1 MKTFKKTVAVL
12 LTLVLLSGS
21 FMCAAVDGEK
31 QYHKYEKYLL
41 LGDSEASGF
50 KDYTYVMTEFTRVP
64 NSYPDLIAKEL
75 GAELI
80 PMACPGFRT
89 VELRHMLD
97 DDYVVEDDYLFSAV
111 PHHEPEEIEAKKP
124 EMRQAI
130 KDADL
135 ITLGIGGNDWGAY
148 LGWVMTDLLEEN
160 PLPEDFEKALREF
173 LSKATVEDD
182 IIGTIVDM
190 AKVFMSMDVFV
201 KSLSEALVYSFKT
214 LHENWCHII
223 EDIYE
228 MNPDVTLVVVGMFI
242 TTYKTEEGAPDV
254 VIEPDPLAVE
264 VEQMM
269 IDFGNKP
276 MVDNEE
282 KYGYIYVDTAGTVVE
297 TCHPTDGGHRHIANR
312 ILEELPDARF
322 PYTDVSINSSE
333 YKAIEYMYL
342 NDLMNGE
349 TETTFG
355 GDKKITK
362 AELSKALSKLSD
374 SFKATDSS
382 KEVKKIELCSDTFK
396 LSGKNGIKDIL
407 GYLGEI
413 ITLIFSGEA
422 FKTVT
427 RAEAALRI
435 YQAVRY
441 K

>member
-1 MKTFKKTVAVL
+1 MKFFKRAIAVI

-21 FMCAAVDGEK
+21 FVCFAADGEK
-31 QYHKYEKYLL
+31 QYHKYDKYLL

-64 NSYPDLIAKEL
+64 NSYADLIAKEL
-75 GAELI
+75 DAELI

-97 DDYVVEDDYLFSAV
+97 DEYVVEDEYLFSAV
-111 PHHEPEEIEAKKP
+111 PHHEPHEIEAKKP

-322 PYTDVSINSSE
+322 PYTDVSIKAPE
-333 YKAIEYMYL
+333 YKAVEYMYL
-342 NDLMNGE
+342 NGLMTG
-349 TETTFG
+349 TDATTFG
-355 GDKKITK
+355 GEAKLTK
-362 AELSKALSKLSD
+362 AELSQILNKVSD
-374 SFKATDSS
+374 SYKLTDSTDDVS
-382 KEVKKIELCSDTFK
+382 GFK
-396 LSGKNGIKDIL
+396 LASDLYKASGKNGLTDFFS
-407 GYLGEI
+407 YLVEMI
-413 ITLIFSGEA
+413 SLIFSGKA
-422 FKTVT
+422 FKAVT
-427 RAEAALRI
+427 RAEAAIQI
-435 YQAVRY
+435 YKTIR
-441 K
+441 

>member
-1 MKTFKKTVAVL
+1 MKTFKRTIAVI
-12 LTLVLLSGS
+12 LTLILVSSS
-21 FMCAAVDGEK
+21 FVCFALDSEK

-50 KDYTYVMTEFTRVP
+50 RDYQYRMTEFTFAP
-64 NSYPDLIAKEL
+64 DSYSDFIAQEL

-89 VELRHMLD
+89 VELRHVLE
-97 DDYVVEDDYLFSAV
+97 DDYVVEDDYLYSAV
-111 PHHEPEEIEAKKP
+111 PHHEPHEIEAKIP
-124 EMRQAI
+124 EIRQAI
-130 KDADL
+130 IDADL
-135 ITLGIGGNDWGAY
+135 ITLGIGGNDWGAF

-160 PLPEDFEKALREF
+160 PLPEDFENALREF
-173 LSKATVEDD
+173 LKNATVEDD

-190 AKVFMSMDVFV
+190 ATMFMSLDVFV
-201 KSLSEALVYSFKT
+201 KSLSEALVYAFAT
-214 LHENWCHII
+214 LHENWGHII
-223 EDIYE
+223 EDIYA
-228 MNPDVTLVVVGMFI
+228 MNPDVTLVVVGMFV

-254 VIEPDPLAVE
+254 VIEPDPLAVK

-297 TCHPTDGGHRHIANR
+297 TSHPTVAGHRHIANR

-322 PYTDVSINSSE
+322 PYTDVPINSSE
-333 YKAIEYMYL
+333 YKAVEYMYL
-342 NDLMNGE
+342 NNLMKGA
-349 TETTFG
+349 TATSFG
-355 GDKKITK
+355 GEAKITK
-362 AELSKALSKLSD
+362 AELSETLNKISGAYFIDD
-374 SFKATDSS
+374 STDEVTQLELAQAIRKVSGNTGIIDFFKHLISI
-382 KEVKKIELCSDTFK
+382 VK
-396 LSGKNGIKDIL
+396 
-407 GYLGEI
+407 
-413 ITLIFSGEA
+413 LIFSGTA

>member
-1 MKTFKKTVAVL
+1 MKIIKKAIAVL
-12 LTLVLLSGS
+12 LTLALLSGT
-21 FMCAAVDGEK
+21 FVCFAADGEK
-31 QYHKYEKYLL
+31 QYHKYDKYLL

-50 KDYTYVMTEFTRVP
+50 RDYQYRMTEFTFAP
-64 NSYPDLIAKEL
+64 DSYSDFIAQEL

-89 VELRHMLD
+89 VELRHVLE
-97 DDYVVEDDYLFSAV
+97 DDYVVKDNYLYSAV
-111 PHHEPEEIEAKKP
+111 PHHEPHEIEAKIP
-124 EMRQAI
+124 EIRQAI
-130 KDADL
+130 IDADL

-173 LSKATVEDD
+173 LSKASAEDD

-190 AKVFMSMDVFV
+190 ATVFMSLDVFV
-201 KSLSEALVYSFKT
+201 KSLSEALVYAFAT

-223 EDIYE
+223 EDIYR

-242 TTYKTEEGAPDV
+242 TTYKTTEEEPDV
-254 VIEPDPLAVE
+254 VIEPDPLAVK

-276 MVDNEE
+276 MIDNEE

-297 TCHPTDGGHRHIANR
+297 NCHPTVGGHRHIAKR

-333 YKAIEYMYL
+333 YKAVEYMYL
-342 NDLMNGE
+342 NNLMQG
-349 TETTFG
+349 TAPTTFG
-355 GDKKITK
+355 GDKEITE
-362 AELSKALSKLSD
+362 AELSQVLNKISNTYEI
-374 SFKATDSS
+374 TDSEKS
-382 KEVKKIELCSDTFK
+382 VTRLALKIAVNKASGETGIASFFK
-396 LSGKNGIKDIL
+396 QLIS
-407 GYLGEI
+407 I
-413 ITLIFSGEA
+413 IELIFSGDA
-422 FKTVT
+422 FKNAT
-427 RAEAALRI
+427 RSEAALRI